1 MISFG
6 FGCELYAQAGA
17 AQAGGQAGGQ
27 AGAGQAGAP
36 QAGAPV
42 DTTVCDVVKK
52 PEAFDGKIVRIK
64 GTVFAGFDE
73 FAIKDATDPNCG
85 YTVNAI
91 WLDYPTGTK
100 GKAGPAAL
108 LTIQPAKGFT
118 GKITPPARAVVTLDR
133 TGDKGKDFK
142 QFDSLLAQKHEKGL
156 DMCLGC
162 TRYEVTATLVG
173 RLDSVADATLKR
185 DAAGKIVGF
194 GGFGNMNA
202 YPARLVLESVTD
214 VTPKE
219 IDFSKSDAE
228 TTGGAKG
235 GGNDYGA
242 NPYGGGAGY
251 NGGGMGGG
259 GGNGIDLKGAVAA
272 AQKGAD
278 AMAASPAKDAA
289 EKAASVY
296 GKASEHST
304 GVFVANGPANEAS
317 PNDENLGA
325 KDSPDGVQFNCTFN
339 SDRLQGDS
347 LTRAVL
353 HMGEHVT
360 ELRDPAKGNEA
371 APAYALESDAW
382 VVTSVGAA
390 FAGQKFLTLPG
401 GYLIWD
407 SNWSVADRTDKMTAV
422 LKDFLNNEAA
432 LSQ

>member
-1 MISFG
+1 MSWKSGKRGLILACIISLG
-6 FGCELYAQAGA
+6 FGCELCSQAEA
-17 AQAGGQAGGQ
+17 GQ
-27 AGAGQAGAP
+27 AGAGQAGA

-64 GTVFAGFDE
+64 GTVFAGLDE

-85 YTVNAI
+85 FTVNAI
-91 WLDYPTGTK
+91 WLDYPPGTK
-100 GKAGPAAL
+100 GKAGPAAM
-108 LTIQPAKGFT
+108 LTIQPAKNFT
-118 GKITPPARAVVTLDR
+118 GTITPPTRAAVTLD
-133 TGDKGKDFK
+133 KSKDFK
-142 QFDSLLAQKHEKGL
+142 QLDSLLAQKHEKGL
-156 DMCLGC
+156 DMCMGC

-173 RLDSVADATLKR
+173 RLDGVADATVKR

-219 IDFSKSDAE
+219 IDFSKNDAE
-228 TTGGAKG
+228 TAGGAAAG
-235 GGNDYGA
+235 AYVA

-251 NGGGMGGG
+251 DGGSMAGGG
-259 GGNGIDLKGAVAA
+259 GGGIDLKGAIAA
-272 AQKGAD
+272 VQKGAD
-278 AMAASPAKDAA
+278 AAAASPAKDAE
-289 EKAASVY
+289 EKAAEVY
-296 GKASEHST
+296 GKPSDHPT
-304 GVFVANGPANEAS
+304 GVYVSNGAANEAS
-317 PNDENLGA
+317 PNDENLGT
-325 KDSPDGVQFNCTFN
+325 KDSPDGVLFNCTFN

-353 HMGEHVT
+353 HMGEHVS
-360 ELRDPAKGNEA
+360 ELRNPAPGNA
-371 APAYALESDAW
+371 TAPAYVLESDAW

-390 FAGQKFLTLPG
+390 FAGQKFLSLPG

-407 SNWSVADRTDKMTAV
+407 SSWAVADRTDKMTST